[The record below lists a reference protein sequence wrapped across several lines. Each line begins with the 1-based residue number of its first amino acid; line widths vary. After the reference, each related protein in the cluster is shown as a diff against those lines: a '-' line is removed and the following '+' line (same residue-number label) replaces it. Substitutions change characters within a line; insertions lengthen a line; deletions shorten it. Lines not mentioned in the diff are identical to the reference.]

1 MADNARDRLTAD
13 ARTVCDIVRTTLGPF
28 GANKLVIG
36 AEGTVTTTSSG
47 SLVLD
52 RLDIDNPAVS
62 LLKTAASDF
71 RKTEGDGASTLV
83 ALTGALLDE
92 ASRLSEMGL
101 HPTVIERGFREAVT
115 VACDHLDQQAR
126 PLSTVGVEAVARTA
140 LTGTRNPNTRHQLG
154 NYLARVV
161 DAVAQGGEF
170 DPSMVKVSSRLGG
183 AEAETELVAGVVLDR
198 DPAAEGMPR
207 SLHDTGVAV
216 LTDTVDIP
224 RYGGER
230 SRTDTRLS
238 LSVEGFEDRAAFA
251 DQEREAFRD
260 QLAAAVDAGCQF
272 IVTGM
277 AINDSVKHDL
287 ANAGVLAVQ
296 RVDDADLPRIAR
308 VTGATIVPSLGELT
322 EETLGT
328 ANVGLTRR
336 AGRDLIVVEADANP
350 VFTLFCRAPDER
362 SVAAFERSVESAL
375 AAVGRAQS
383 SGTVVAGGGAV
394 EMSASK
400 AVRDHARSVAGAE
413 QLAIEAFGDA
423 LADIPRSLAVNGGM
437 DGWRSVI
444 RLRVATHEGRT
455 TTGIDCI
462 YGEIRDVL
470 ESDPIVEPADLKR
483 DVWTGAT
490 DLAAQLVRIDAE
502 LEANDLSKDTPPKRA
517 DEFGIEG

>member
-1 MADNARDRLTAD
+1 M
-13 ARTVCDIVRTTLGPF
+13 
-28 GANKLVIG
+28 
-36 AEGTVTTTSSG
+36 
-47 SLVLD
+47 
-52 RLDIDNPAVS
+52 
-62 LLKTAASDF
+62 
-71 RKTEGDGASTLV
+71 
-83 ALTGALLDE
+83 
-92 ASRLSEMGL
+92 
-101 HPTVIERGFREAVT
+101 
-115 VACDHLDQQAR
+115 
-126 PLSTVGVEAVARTA
+126 
-140 LTGTRNPNTRHQLG
+140 
-154 NYLARVV
+154 
-161 DAVAQGGEF
+161 
-170 DPSMVKVSSRLGG
+170 
-183 AEAETELVAGVVLDR
+183 
-198 DPAAEGMPR
+198 
-207 SLHDTGVAV
+207 
-216 LTDTVDIP
+216 
-224 RYGGER
+224 
-230 SRTDTRLS
+230 
-238 LSVEGFEDRAAFA
+238 
-251 DQEREAFRD
+251 
-260 QLAAAVDAGCQF
+260 
-272 IVTGM
+272 
-277 AINDSVKHDL
+277 
-287 ANAGVLAVQ
+287 LAVQ